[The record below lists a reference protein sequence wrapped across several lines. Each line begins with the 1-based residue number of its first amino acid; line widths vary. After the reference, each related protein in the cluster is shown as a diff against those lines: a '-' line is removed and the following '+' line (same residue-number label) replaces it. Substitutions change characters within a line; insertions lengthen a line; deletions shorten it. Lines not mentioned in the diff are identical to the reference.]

1 MRALIAAA
9 VVAAAGGASAACLP
23 DGQLAKAV
31 HFAGGA
37 VIDQITV
44 KDGIVT
50 YTAHAEGK
58 DSRVRAARGLYP
70 LQQSTG
76 ANAMAMDWGTQSLP
90 PAEVLPVGQEV
101 TVEAT
106 VDGSDKDIFRAT
118 YLSHGV
124 ETVSVG
130 GCDYRAIRLTRSF
143 FRKDSLIVKGDLWL
157 DPLRLIA
164 LRTELDVLNKDGSV
178 LRHQSTRAESLE

>member
-1 MRALIAAA
+1 MRALIAAV

-70 LQQSTG
+70 LQLKRCARPAVPRASMRG
-76 ANAMAMDWGTQSLP
+76 PASMAD
-90 PAEVLPVGQEV
+90 
-101 TVEAT
+101 
-106 VDGSDKDIFRAT
+106 R
-118 YLSHGV
+118 
-124 ETVSVG
+124 
-130 GCDYRAIRLTRSF
+130 
-143 FRKDSLIVKGDLWL
+143 
-157 DPLRLIA
+157 
-164 LRTELDVLNKDGSV
+164 
-178 LRHQSTRAESLE
+178 